1 MPRLPRIPSGKDFFS
16 WPPVIASLA
25 LAALL
30 LISSTARIVARARE
44 LRLERR
50 AVAERIT
57 ALEADRKRLEESL
70 GALESREAVERLAKE
85 KLGLKNPGEE
95 VVVVL
100 AEPEASGTPPVA
112 EETHTSFLRFLP
124 GWLRELVTFLSR

>member
-16 WPPVIASLA
+16 WPPVIVALA

-30 LISSTARIVARARE
+30 LLSSAARIVARSRE
-44 LRLERR
+44 LRQERR
-50 AVAERIT
+50 TTAERIR
-57 ALEADRKRLEESL
+57 ALEADRLRLEESL
-70 GALESREAVERLAKE
+70 GALESREALERLAKE

-100 AEPEASGTPPVA
+100 AEPAASGTPPA
-112 EETHTSFLRFLP
+112 PDEARSFFIRFLP
-124 GWLRELVTFLSR
+124 GWLGELFAFLSR